1 MKRISAMSKVLLYN
15 LREALGLWFG
25 LRLLLT
31 TNLSQDKKYDRK
43 YDLGYWISLKYK
55 VITFC
60 QWLFNDRQLLAEA
73 EKNNTEAALQRLK
86 KQAGEG
92 SSDYLPIDEVTPDI
106 DPNEFYEKYVKYP
119 RPVVIRGLA
128 KDSEAVKKWNR
139 EFFLEKYGNTELY
152 MNEIKYGEQIKVHE
166 WMGKLSEVLEKK
178 GIYVD
183 NSKILFT
190 KNPELQDDIASVPG
204 WGKFL
209 KSSIYL
215 IPQLFLGFV
224 KGAPFH
230 CANFWN
236 FFIMVDGEK
245 QWTFISP
252 EHSLQ
257 VGALVNPTAI
267 YADGCVTGK
276 GGTWRDET
284 EIFKRYCPKYRT
296 IVKKGDVVLNPPW
309 WWHEIQN
316 QTPFTIGI
324 ATRWIVLKHQR
335 TNLLFDFMQM
345 VSRKMWQVNYSMIL
359 TNGGMDLGT
368 AEDDDIIRKF
378 LSNRDTNPR
387 YKRDYENRCSD
398 PARKLDID
406 YEDLASEK
414 IKISNL

>member
-15 LREALGLWFG
+15 LREALSLWFG

-43 YDLGYWISLKYK
+43 YDLGYWISLKFK

-60 QWLFNDRQLLAEA
+60 QWLFNDLQLLAEA
-73 EKNNTEAALQRLK
+73 EKNNTKAALKRLK

-128 KDSEAVKKWNR
+128 KDCEAVKKWNR
-139 EFFLEKYGNTELY
+139 EFFLEKYGNTEVY
-152 MNEIKYGEQIKVHE
+152 MSEMQYGEQIKVRE
-166 WMGKLSEVLEKK
+166 WMGKLSEALEKK
-178 GIYVD
+178 GINVD
-183 NSKILFT
+183 NNQIVFT
-190 KNPELQDDIASVPG
+190 KHPELRDDIASVSG

-209 KSSIYL
+209 KSSIFL
-215 IPQLFLGFV
+215 VPNLFLGFV
-224 KGAPFH
+224 KGTPFH

-236 FFIMVDGEK
+236 FFVMVDGEK

-267 YADGCVTGK
+267 YADACVIGR
-276 GGTWRDET
+276 GGTWRDES

-296 IVKKGDVVLNPPW
+296 IVKKGDVLLNPPW

-324 ATRWIVLKHQR
+324 ATRWIVLNHQR
-335 TNLLFDFMQM
+335 TNFLFDFMQM
-345 VSRKMWQVNYSMIL
+345 VSRKMWQLNYSLSI

-368 AEDDDIIRKF
+368 AEDDDIARKF
-378 LSNRDTNPR
+378 ISSRGTNPR
-387 YKRDYENRCSD
+387 YKRDYENRSSN
-398 PARKLDID
+398 PAHRGD
-406 YEDLASEK
+406 YEDLAPEK
-414 IKISNL
+414 TKISK

>member
-15 LREALGLWFG
+15 LREALSLWFG

-128 KDSEAVKKWNR
+128 KDCEAVKKWNR

-152 MNEIKYGEQIKVHE
+152 MNKIEYGEQIKVRE

-178 GIYVD
+178 GIYGD

-190 KNPELQDDIASVPG
+190 KHPELQDDIASVPG
-204 WGKFL
+204 WRKFL
-209 KSSIYL
+209 KSSIFLSPY
-215 IPQLFLGFV
+215 IFLGFAS
-224 KGAPFH
+224 GAPFH

-257 VGALVNPTAI
+257 VGALVNPTAL

-276 GGTWRDET
+276 GGTWRDES
-284 EIFKRYCPKYRT
+284 EIFKQYCPKYRT
-296 IVKKGDVVLNPPW
+296 ILKQGDVLLNPPW

-324 ATRWIVLKHQR
+324 ATRWIVFNYQR

-345 VSRKMWQVNYSMIL
+345 VSRQMWQVNYSSIL

-368 AEDDDIIRKF
+368 VEDDDIVRKF

-387 YKRDYENRCSD
+387 YKRDYENRCSN
-398 PARKLDID
+398 PAHKLD
-406 YEDLASEK
+406 YEDLAPEK
-414 IKISNL
+414 TKISK

>member
-1 MKRISAMSKVLLYN
+1 MKRVSAMIKLIAYN
-15 LREALGLWFG
+15 FRELIDLWFG

-31 TNLSQDKKYDRK
+31 KNISEDSTYDKK
-43 YDLGYWISLKYK
+43 YDLGYWITLKFK

-60 QWLFNDRQLLAEA
+60 QWFFNDHQLFVEA
-73 EKNNTEAALQRLK
+73 ENKNKKAALKRLK

-92 SSDYLPIDEVTPDI
+92 SSDYLPVDEVTPDI
-106 DPNEFYEKYVKYP
+106 DPSEFYEKYVKYP

-128 KDSEAVKKWNR
+128 KDCEAIKKWNR
-139 EFFLEKYGNTELY
+139 EFFLDKYGNTKLY
-152 MNEIKYGEQIKVHE
+152 MNEINYGEKIQVRE
-166 WMGKLSEVLEKK
+166 WMGELSEVLERK
-178 GIYVD
+178 GVYVD

-190 KNPELQDDIASVPG
+190 KHPELQDDIDSVSS

-209 KSSIYL
+209 KDSIYL

-224 KGAPFH
+224 NGAPFH

-245 QWTFISP
+245 QWTFVSP
-252 EHSLQ
+252 VHSLQ
-257 VGALVNPTAI
+257 VGALVNPTGI
-267 YADGCVTGK
+267 YADACVTGK
-276 GGTWRDET
+276 GGTWGDER

-296 IVKKGDVVLNPPW
+296 VIKKGDVLLNPPW

-324 ATRWIVLKHQR
+324 ATRWIVLNHQR
-335 TNLLFDFMQM
+335 TNLLFDFIQM

-368 AEDDDIIRKF
+368 AEDDDIIRKS
-378 LSNRDTNPR
+378 LANRDTNLR

-398 PARKLDID
+398 RANKSS
-406 YEDLASEK
+406 ANSANKSSAK
-414 IKISNL
+414 IPTFK

>member
-15 LREALGLWFG
+15 LREALSLWFG

-43 YDLGYWISLKYK
+43 YDLGYWISLKFK

-128 KDSEAVKKWNR
+128 KDCEAVKKWNR

-152 MNEIKYGEQIKVHE
+152 MNENQYGEQIKLRE

-178 GIYVD
+178 GISVD

-190 KNPELQDDIASVPG
+190 KHPELKDDIASVLG

-209 KSSIYL
+209 KSSIFL
-215 IPQLFLGFV
+215 APNIFLGFV
-224 KGAPFH
+224 EGAPFH
-230 CANFWN
+230 AANFWN

-257 VGALVNPTAI
+257 VGALANPTVI
-267 YADGCVTGK
+267 YVDACVTGK
-276 GGTWRDET
+276 GGTWRDER

-324 ATRWIVLKHQR
+324 ATRWIVLNHQR
-335 TNLLFDFMQM
+335 TNFLFDFMQM

-368 AEDDDIIRKF
+368 AEDDDIVRKF

-387 YKRDYENRCSD
+387 YKRDYENRCSN
-398 PARKLDID
+398 PAYQGD
-406 YEDLASEK
+406 YEDLSSEK